1 MSQKLCEL
9 GFVTSTKCPLQVGI
23 FFAWNGAIWGASGFS
38 RKMRTVGP
46 ARLTSLT
53 KGGTPRQ
60 LTAAFNCAAASRQ
73 LVLHALFCIASVV
86 LGFRVSQQISLVVLQ
101 SSYVED
107 TVNWFDRDSEDSTP
121 AMVLSDHLTL
131 PDALEAQETTTSYSL
146 PHRDVRLP
154 GPLTGLMT
162 TPWNKTGRVLVGR
175 HPIPVREWPHPD
187 PTESMQAYH
196 LLAKVQQ
203 EQERLHGVQDPKP
216 VIAITPTYARM
227 FQALHLTGDQISYLL
242 SLPQSDGSSDKF

>member
-1 MSQKLCEL
+1 MSQKLFEL

-23 FFAWNGAIWGASGFS
+23 FFAWSGAIWGASGFS

-53 KGGTPRQ
+53 QGGTPRQ

-73 LVLHALFCIASVV
+73 LVLHALLCIASVV

-154 GPLTGLMT
+154 GPLTGFSLVAIQYRSA
-162 TPWNKTGRVLVGR
+162 NGRT
-175 HPIPVREWPHPD
+175 PIPLNRCK
-187 PTESMQAYH
+187 PTTCLPKSSRSRSACTASKTLNPSSPS
-196 LLAKVQQ
+196 LLRMHACS
-203 EQERLHGVQDPKP
+203 KP
-216 VIAITPTYARM
+216 CI
-227 FQALHLTGDQISYLL
+227 
-242 SLPQSDGSSDKF
+242 